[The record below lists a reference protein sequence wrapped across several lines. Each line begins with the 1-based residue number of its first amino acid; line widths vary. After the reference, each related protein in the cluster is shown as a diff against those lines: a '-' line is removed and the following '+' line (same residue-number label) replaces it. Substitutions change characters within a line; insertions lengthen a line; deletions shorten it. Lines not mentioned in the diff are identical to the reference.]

1 MARWNWGVLAIAFV
15 GSLPLA
21 ACSHLHLTQNP
32 HQVIARTGDYDN
44 FDDYRK
50 APDDHSR
57 AGPVAARVLPYAV
70 LAEQSEA
77 SKVYERGK
85 AAPQPRACL
94 GDESV
99 PCDKADLDRDERR
112 ANNLLGRW
120 RLISTCD
127 GPEKCNTDSPH
138 GLGRVDGLGVQ
149 IWVSRGAICREAIIA
164 FRGTVP
170 GSVGDWVSNF
180 HWFIRALPVYDQYDQ
195 VRDNI
200 GRFVDEITKL
210 DCFRDPGTRIVT
222 LGHSLGGGLAQIA
235 AYADH
240 RVRRIYAFDP
250 SPVTGYYSGGLTNRD
265 ANVAGLRSERIYEH
279 GEILA
284 YLRYFA
290 RQFVPPTPC
299 DPRIVNLRFD
309 LLHGSP
315 LDQHG
320 IGDFTSALLRESR
333 NDASERDPIVDR
345 SCPAGAQ
352 RASRGSENISAAT
365 HVPFSGAS
373 GRFQSLAMSFSVTC
387 GIGAGSART
396 GWGGARRA
404 TGGVGGA
411 SRAGRNPW

>member
-1 MARWNWGVLAIAFV
+1 MGRWRRVLLAIVLV
-15 GSLPLA
+15 GALPLA
-21 ACSHLHLTQNP
+21 ACAQLHLTQAP

-44 FDDYRK
+44 YDAYGK
-50 APDDHSR
+50 APDVHTD
-57 AGPVAARVLPYAV
+57 AGRVAARLLPYAV

-77 SKVYERGK
+77 AKVYEKGK

-94 GDESV
+94 GDEDV
-99 PCDKADLDRDERR
+99 PCDKADLARDERR
-112 ANNLLGRW
+112 VNNLLGHW
-120 RLISTCD
+120 RLVATCD
-127 GPEKCNTDSPH
+127 GPEKCHTDSPH

-195 VRDNI
+195 VRDKI
-200 GRFVDEITKL
+200 GRFVDQIEKQ
-210 DCFRDPGTRIVT
+210 DCYRKDVTRIVT

-235 AYADH
+235 AYADP

-250 SPVTGYYSGGLTNRD
+250 SPVTGYYSGGLANRD
-265 ANVAGLRSERIYEH
+265 ENVKGLRSERVYEH
-279 GEILA
+279 GEVLA

-333 NDASERDPIVDR
+333 GAPAERDPIVDQP
-345 SCPAGAQ
+345 C
-352 RASRGSENISAAT
+352 
-365 HVPFSGAS
+365 
-373 GRFQSLAMSFSVTC
+373 
-387 GIGAGSART
+387 
-396 GWGGARRA
+396 
-404 TGGVGGA
+404 GVGGGT
-411 SRAGRNPW
+411 SVAGK